1 MFDYAKLNRKRF
13 GRRLA
18 IARTRC
24 DLTQAGLAA
33 LAISKQAI
41 ISRYEAGN
49 AMPKDANLKKMAEL
63 MDEDYFWLKHGSKT
77 TAEISEEDG
86 TKTLAV
92 KYIKP
97 ENPKEKGDYIDILNK
112 ILPELSDEDLQIV
125 AEAANALYLDENPEM
140 LAKALK
146 QEERLF
152 KEHLRMAG
160 EVHKTNEAIA
170 DARVMPGL
178 RTKEP
183 DLYDA
188 YLKDPSNYQDIVF
201 QAKMRDVE
209 RNFPDLFVEVKKIPS
224 REERE
229 RVIKEFFYQ
238 LSAGI
243 RHDSKTRTSFDSEKL
258 KKTIEKFSRRSD
270 ILIQFILDPTKEA
283 AEKLEK
289 LTDDRDATG
298 TKSEEPLDI
307 DPVLFDYFEACKI
320 SLEELLTAVSIQLL
334 EERFPSLF
342 ALLGNDRSAQHV
354 ESLIR
359 EAKFHA

>member
-1 MFDYAKLNRKRF
+1 MKLSISNIAWDQEDDVEIFEEMQNLGYKGLEIAPTKIFPVEPYNNIKVACEWKNRVCNQYGFGISSIQSIWF
-13 GRRLA
+13 GRKENLFSS
-18 IARTRC
+18 IDEYNYLLDYTKKIIEF
-24 DLTQAGLAA
+24 AGA
-33 LAISKQAI
+33 L
-41 ISRYEAGN
+41 ECHN
-49 AMPKDANLKKMAEL
+49 
-63 MDEDYFWLKHGSKT
+63 
-77 TAEISEEDG
+77 
-86 TKTLAV
+86 
-92 KYIKP
+92 
-97 ENPKEKGDYIDILNK
+97 
-112 ILPELSDEDLQIV
+112 IV
-125 AEAANALYLDENPEM
+125 
-140 LAKALK
+140 
-146 QEERLF
+146 F
-152 KEHLRMAG
+152 G
-160 EVHKTNEAIA
+160 C
-170 DARVMPGL
+170 
-178 RTKEP
+178 
-183 DLYDA
+183 
-188 YLKDPSNYQDIVF
+188 PSNRRIDNNYEQNYHN
-201 QAKMRDVE
+201 A
-209 RNFPDLFVEVKKIPS
+209 
-224 REERE
+224 
-229 RVIKEFFYQ
+229 KEFFYQ

-298 TKSEEPLDI
+298 TKSEAPLDI